1 MNYMKNTNH
10 KKITFFLLLFFI
22 LFSLIIFSS
31 INVNAQFTALL
42 GYNYV
47 NMYSSISTN
56 FLPYVGLSYRYS
68 SSTTSFFILNNFYY
82 SLDNF
87 FIDKLNL
94 DFSYK
99 SSNNLIKYCIFYI
112 PFNLFL
118 IDENYYTGNF
128 VFTKFDYQSFKKN
141 LFNFSFGAEYDQLNT
156 TLIRSPTNFF
166 LNTAISIP
174 ISNNILSN
182 SIDIT
187 YKTDDKFYYSLLK
200 AVYTTKMTFFPSV
213 NEMIITKITVSG
225 GYSFNNTSGNF
236 VGFSISNLFFSLF
249 STNMSFSS
257 ELYLI
262 YNKFL
267 SSVLADDIDYSEIKE
282 KLLFTILLSE
292 NIKSS
297 HSIDLR
303 LLYYPQENLPSDL
316 NRCILEIKNTIF
328 YSSSNIFMI
337 DFLSSLQYTY
347 WFSQSDENDF
357 LIFFE
362 LVLKFIPSPSLSLLL
377 LNDIGTTFGNRSN
390 ITEICA
396 QIKFMVVYFITKNLG
411 VEGLVS
417 YKSFND
423 KLNLDFYEYLYID
436 INISYI
442 F

>member
-1 MNYMKNTNH
+1 
-10 KKITFFLLLFFI
+10 
-22 LFSLIIFSS
+22 
-31 INVNAQFTALL
+31 
-42 GYNYV
+42 
-47 NMYSSISTN
+47 
-56 FLPYVGLSYRYS
+56 
-68 SSTTSFFILNNFYY
+68 
-82 SLDNF
+82 
-87 FIDKLNL
+87 LNL

-141 LFNFSFGAEYDQLNT
+141 LFNFSFGAEYDQLST
-156 TLIRSPTNFF
+156 TLIRSPANFF
-166 LNTAISIP
+166 LNTTISIP

-213 NEMIITKITVSG
+213 NEMIIPKITVSG

-257 ELYLI
+257 ELHLI

-292 NIKSS
+292 NVKSS

-303 LLYYPQENLPSDL
+303 LLYYPQENLSSNL

-337 DFLSSLQYTY
+337 DFLSSFQYTY

-390 ITEICA
+390 ITEIYA
-396 QIKFMVVYFITKNLG
+396 QIKFMVIYFITKNLG